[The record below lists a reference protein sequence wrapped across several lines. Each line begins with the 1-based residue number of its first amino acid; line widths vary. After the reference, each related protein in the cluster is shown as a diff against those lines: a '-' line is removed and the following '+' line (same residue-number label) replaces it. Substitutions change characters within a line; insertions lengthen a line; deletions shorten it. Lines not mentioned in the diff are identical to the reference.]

1 MAKNPPSHCLTLD
14 CAGRPLDLSLPQVMG
29 ILNVT
34 PDSFFDGGQ
43 FVTKDAALRRA
54 VTLAAQGAAII
65 DVGGESTRPGAR
77 RVSVAE
83 EIDRVIPII
92 EAIHAELPVPI
103 SIDTSKPEV
112 MSAAIA
118 AGAGFI
124 NDVRAL
130 REIGALDVAVK
141 AKVPVCLMHM
151 QGEPDSMQQRPAYQ
165 SVITEVKYFLAER
178 LLACMQAGIPR
189 ERLIIDPGL
198 GFGKALAHNVALL
211 RNLNDFV
218 TLGQPLLVGVS
229 RKSMIGA
236 LLNNQADQRLY
247 GSLALATLAVWQGA
261 CLIRAHDVAATVDAI
276 RICAAIR
283 DSAAVLN

>member
-1 MAKNPPSHCLTLD
+1 MAKNPPSQCLTLD

-43 FVTKDAALRRA
+43 FVTKEAALRCA
-54 VTLAAQGAAII
+54 VALAAQGAAII

-92 EAIHAELPVPI
+92 EAVHAELPIPI

-130 REIGALDVAVK
+130 REIGALEVAVK

-165 SVITEVKYFLAER
+165 SVITEVRNFLAER
-178 LLACMQAGIPR
+178 LSACMQAGIPR

-211 RNLNDFV
+211 RNLNEFV
-218 TLGQPLLVGVS
+218 TLGHPLLVGIS

-283 DSAAVLN
+283 DSAAC

>member
-1 MAKNPPSHCLTLD
+1 MLD

-43 FVTKDAALRRA
+43 FVTQDAALRRA

-65 DVGGESTRPGAR
+65 DIGGESTRPGAR
-77 RVSVAE
+77 RISVAE

-92 EAIHAELPVPI
+92 EAVHAELPVPI

-165 SVITEVKYFLAER
+165 SVITEVRSFLAER
-178 LLACMQAGIPR
+178 LLACVQAGIPR

-218 TLGQPLLVGVS
+218 TLGHPLLVGVS

-236 LLNNQADQRLY
+236 LLNNQANQRLY

>member
-165 SVITEVKYFLAER
+165 SVITEVKSFLAER